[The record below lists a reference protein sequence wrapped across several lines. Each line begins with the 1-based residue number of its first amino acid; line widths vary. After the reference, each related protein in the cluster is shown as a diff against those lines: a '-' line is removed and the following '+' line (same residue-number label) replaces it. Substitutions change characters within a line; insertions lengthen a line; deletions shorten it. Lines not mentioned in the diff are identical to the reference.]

1 MRAPGPHAPGPT
13 CRDASP
19 PVDVTLGQA
28 YLLVHC
34 VPQLW
39 LQGLEVLPHGRE
51 QTAVDRIHHLEWSP
65 WGLTRCQDSRRG
77 PGGAQG
83 GREEATGLRFPPLPA
98 PHPAEAGLP
107 AELVAAGSA
116 EVIVGPEGLVER
128 GDQVEEG
135 LPAALVAEG
144 ALILSPLALAQSA
157 QRSMSAV
164 LPCTPWPR
172 AHRPGL
178 AHLLGLRPEV
188 WGGDSASST
197 CGWPSWQN
205 CLNMCL
211 SSPAI
216 LHE

>member
-1 MRAPGPHAPGPT
+1 MSHSARHISSSTAFHSCGFRALKSSRTAENRLQLTAFTTWNGHNWGSPGAGTAAMDGVEP
-13 CRDASP
+13 
-19 PVDVTLGQA
+19 
-28 YLLVHC
+28 
-34 VPQLW
+34 
-39 LQGLEVLPHGRE
+39 RE
-51 QTAVDRIHHLEWSP
+51 EKGTAV
-65 WGLTRCQDSRRG
+65 G
-77 PGGAQG
+77 P
-83 GREEATGLRFPPLPA
+83 LFPPPPA

-116 EVIVGPEGLVER
+116 KVIVGPEGLVEC

-144 ALILSPLALAQSA
+144 ALVLSPLALAQSA
-157 QRSMSAV
+157 QRSMSSV
-164 LPCTPWPR
+164 LPCTPRPPVR
-172 AHRPGL
+172 RPGP

-188 WGGDSASST
+188 WGGDSASNT